1 MKKVAIITDSNSG
14 IHLAD
19 GIKNLFI
26 VPMPFTIED
35 SEYFEDVNLSVEE
48 FYKFQEEDKKIFT
61 SQPSPGDLT
70 NLWENV
76 LKVYDEIVY
85 FPMSSALSSSYQ
97 TAVMLAKEFK
107 GRVHVVDAKK
117 ISVTLKL
124 ACYEALKMVQNGKT
138 AKEIKQYF
146 EKEALNAS
154 IYLMV
159 NTLKYL
165 KRGGRITPVVA
176 ALGTLLQI
184 KPILQIQ
191 GGKLDQFA
199 KVLNINQA
207 KQKLINAIR
216 KDIETRFLHDYKEGN
231 LQISVAHS
239 NNREKAEEFAE
250 EVKKLFPD
258 IEFGYIDELSLSIAC
273 HTGPGVLAL
282 TVCKKLA

>member
-1 MKKVAIITDSNSG
+1 M
-14 IHLAD
+14 
-19 GIKNLFI
+19 
-26 VPMPFTIED
+26 
-35 SEYFEDVNLSVEE
+35 
-48 FYKFQEEDKKIFT
+48 
-61 SQPSPGDLT
+61 
-70 NLWENV
+70 WENV

-176 ALGTLLQI
+176 ALGTLLHI